1 MLKGEIINQSSGK
14 KHSVSF
20 FDDDSIETVRQK
32 IGAAMEIHHDRL
44 FILVGIT
51 LPGDYYNRN
60 PQHWE
65 GLFERISYNNEP
77 LETEVFNEY
86 QINYRSPPTS
96 IPFNPYDKTEWMSK
110 PEELQP
116 LLESPSEFTEYRIF
130 GVEPARSFVLL
141 TSNFSNTFVSKILP
155 VKMPIPENNKLFT
168 SFYEPSQF
176 VRFVVIP
183 YVEAADSTKITYF
196 PLLQPNTPSRL
207 SDEVI
212 TLLTKSSVLL
222 DNLLKLDV
230 PEPEEVSII
239 RTRFYIPLIET
250 DFGSA
255 VRTRFEQI
263 FYGLTVSKDVPCI
276 TLFTGKEQ
284 TSRHKF
290 FTETPKTKKPFLD
303 MSMWSSWWSIKP
315 SRNIPSLVLFRGKTK
330 HHYDRI
336 TITANDIV
344 MTTHRPE
351 GNNETP
357 EQLERQLADWIKEL
371 DAIVL
376 YVDSN
381 DIQKS
386 RWELQDMS
394 YLAKYKTNLEEFN
407 LLRFKCLSNIFDIQD
422 KTRSQFNI
430 LRTEH
435 SKHGLGAIEL
445 KILQMKKEVGAKFN
459 AEMISAELSVPI
471 EKARELIRRVEVLVE
486 EKPHIIEK
494 AFRGYP
500 TIQLGADYTVV
511 SSVSNLKKSLQYAN
525 LLRYVLTNPSSDEL
539 DKLCPKRVEKVS
551 GESTVISTVPVIK
564 DAVLEEGLEDL
575 FDDFNDEETPEEPEV
590 DYEQPT
596 ESSISTSRKQ
606 ATTYN
611 YFKSRLQKFDPETFD
626 PSGSQYP
633 KKCEQKHQPIILND
647 GEVKRLE
654 KTPYNIKNVDNSEEK
669 LLNTENPDGV
679 ILCPEY
685 WCMRDQIP
693 LSDAQLK
700 KEDGEIR
707 CPICNGKLQ
716 TRAND
721 DPRDFPL
728 IKRENGFVYPGYVDY
743 KSPKTG
749 RYMPCCFKRSRLTKN
764 TTVTKNLED
773 KYYVLGVDKSIEP
786 DRIAFLPPKII
797 KLLHI
802 NETYEL
808 FQGVRRLTSPN
819 KGFFRT
825 GMGRPSQTL
834 PELLGLPKHIKS
846 PRESVETVLKCSF
859 VNVWRRLG
867 TQHLESIQSDIAKT
881 IGDITT
887 QKELAKI
894 VSGIDEAFNKKEL
907 SMHEELE
914 YVALLLNCDVFR
926 IDIDASCLKCAFYN
940 PLIKSKSRG
949 IIVLEIG
956 DELSVLAYTE
966 RKQRGFMFKIDIHK
980 EPFTKEIS
988 AELEKLRSE
997 SCVSNIPSYNDA
1009 IKSIQELLGLVGAET
1024 YQIILDPFGRGQALY
1039 VPQKLIIPFQN
1050 IPLPDDDHAKI
1061 SGYKEVSTENLPEY
1075 ESMKELLKTASK
1087 YATGL
1092 AYKETLTNKSQIV
1105 EILLVSG
1112 LRIPVQPVASQ
1123 NGDTTEVLET
1133 VRGIGESE
1141 LVFGEESAQLKS
1153 EERELSYSAEVYE
1166 FLLFQLTKDL
1176 ETDYK
1181 DLAVLLREVRP
1192 NVTLVKPTLE
1202 KWFSEV
1208 IQFVNI
1214 EEPKQFLS
1222 KIRKPCDESCS
1233 GELCG
1238 WDGKKCKVQINM
1250 TIKKDKL
1257 FHRLLS
1263 TLIDNSKIRSMI
1275 LDGRTTPFFS
1285 TILYL
1290 ELPNE
1295 TIRTDNDLP
1304 N

>member
-44 FILVGIT
+44 FILIGIT

-65 GLFERISYNNEP
+65 GLFERISYNNDP
-77 LETEVFNEY
+77 FETEIFNEY
-86 QINYRSPPTS
+86 QLNYRSPPTS
-96 IPFNPYDKTEWMSK
+96 IPFKAYDRSEWMSK

-116 LLESPSEFTEYRIF
+116 LFESPSEFTEYRIF
-130 GVEPARSFVLL
+130 GVDPVKSFILL

-155 VKMPIPENNKLFT
+155 VRMPIPENNKLFT
-168 SFYEPSQF
+168 TFYEPSQF
-176 VRFVVIP
+176 VRFVAIP
-183 YVEAADSTKITYF
+183 YIESADSTKITYF
-196 PLLQPNTPSRL
+196 PLLQPTTPSRL
-207 SDEVI
+207 SDEI
-212 TLLTKSSVLL
+212 IILLSKTSELL
-222 DNLLKLDV
+222 NNLLKLEV
-230 PEPEEVSII
+230 PEPDEVSII

-263 FYGLTVSKDVPCI
+263 FYGITVSKDVPCI
-276 TLFTGKEQ
+276 TLFTGKDQ

-290 FTETPKTKKPFLD
+290 FTETPKTKKPYLD
-303 MSMWSSWWSIKP
+303 MAIWNSWWSIKP

-344 MTTHRPE
+344 LATYRPE
-351 GNNETP
+351 GNTETS
-357 EQLERQLADWIKEL
+357 EQLQRQLADWLKDF
-371 DAIVL
+371 DAIIS
-376 YVDSN
+376 YVTVD
-381 DIQKS
+381 DTQKS

-394 YLAKYKTNLEEFN
+394 YIAKYKNNLEEFD
-407 LLRFKCLSNIFDIQD
+407 LLRFKCLSSIFDIQD
-422 KTRSQFNI
+422 KTSSQFNI

-435 SKHGLGAIEL
+435 SNYNLSAIEL
-445 KILQMKKEVGAKFN
+445 KILHMKKEFGAKLSP
-459 AEMISAELSVPI
+459 EMISVELSVPV
-471 EKARELIRRVEVLVE
+471 EKSRELIRNVESLLE
-486 EKPHIIEK
+486 EKPYIIEK

-500 TIQLGADYTVV
+500 SIQLGADYTVV

-525 LLRYVLTNPSSDEL
+525 LLRYILSNPSSDIL
-539 DKLCPKRVEKVS
+539 DKLCPKRAEKVV
-551 GESTVISTVPVIK
+551 GESTVISTIPVVK
-564 DAVLEEGLEDL
+564 DAVIEEGLEDM
-575 FDDFNDEETPEEPEV
+575 FDDFNDEDNIIEEENDEV
-590 DYEQPT
+590 SAEP
-596 ESSISTSRKQ
+596 SISTSRKQ

-633 KKCEQKHQPIILND
+633 KKCEQKHQPIILSNS
-647 GEVKRLE
+647 EVKRLE
-654 KTPYNIKNVDNSEEK
+654 KTEYNIKNIDNPDEK

-693 LSDAQLK
+693 LSDSQLK
-700 KEDGEIR
+700 REDGEIK

-749 RYMPCCFKRSRLTKN
+749 MYMPCCFKRSRLTKN
-764 TTVTKNLED
+764 TSVSKSIED
-773 KYYVLGVDKSIEP
+773 KYYVLGTDKFIEP
-786 DRIAFLPPKII
+786 DRIAFIPPKLI

-802 NETYEL
+802 NESYEL
-808 FQGVRRLTSPN
+808 FEGVRRLISPN

-825 GMGRPSQTL
+825 GIGRPSETI
-834 PELLGLPKHIKS
+834 PGLLGLPKQIKR

-859 VNVWRRLG
+859 LSTWRVAG
-867 TQHLESIQSDIAKT
+867 TQHIESIQNDIAK
-881 IGDITT
+881 IITDDVS

-894 VSGIDEAFNKKEL
+894 VSGIDDAFTKQQL
-907 SMHEELE
+907 TIHQELE
-914 YVALLLNCDVFR
+914 YVGLLLNCEVFR
-926 IDIDASCLKCAFYN
+926 IDVNASCLKCDYYT
-940 PLIKSKSRG
+940 PIVKSKGRG
-949 IIVLEIG
+949 IVVFEIG

-966 RKQRGFMFKIDIHK
+966 RKQRGFMFKSDIYNS
-980 EPFTKEIS
+980 PFIKEIS
-988 AELEKLRSE
+988 SELEKLRTE
-997 SCVSNIPSYNDA
+997 SCVSIIPSYTDA
-1009 IKSIQELLGLVGAET
+1009 TKSIQELLSLVGAET

-1039 VPQKLIIPFQN
+1039 VPKKLIIPFQVT
-1050 IPLPDDDHAKI
+1050 PLPNDEHSKI
-1061 SGYKEVSTENLPEY
+1061 SGYKEISTENLPEY

-1087 YATGL
+1087 YTPSL
-1092 AYKETLTNKSQIV
+1092 AYKESLTNKSEIV

-1112 LRIPVQPVASQ
+1112 LRIPVQPFSSKNAETS
-1123 NGDTTEVLET
+1123 EVLET

-1141 LVFGEESAQLKS
+1141 LVFGKESTELKS

-1176 ETDYK
+1176 ESDYK
-1181 DLAVLLREVRP
+1181 DLASLLREVRP
-1192 NVTLVKPTLE
+1192 NSTLVKHALE
-1202 KWFSEV
+1202 KWFSE
-1208 IQFVNI
+1208 IIDFVNI
-1214 EEPKQFLS
+1214 QDPKQFLS
-1222 KIRKPCDESCS
+1222 KIRKPCDESCA

-1238 WDGKKCKVQINM
+1238 WDGNKCKVKINM

-1263 TLIDNSKIRSMI
+1263 TLLENSKIRSMI